1 MLTIRLPRRLSRG
14 LLPTLLFAFA
24 ALVHGAGA
32 PPDIRLYVLDCG
44 RLDIRDMGMF
54 DDSGALDGKS
64 GTMAVP
70 CFLIRHPRGTLLW
83 ETGLG
88 DAIAGHADGVELAP
102 GIRASVRVTL
112 ASQLRTLGLRP
123 SDIDYVAFSHWHID
137 HTGNANLFGA
147 ATWILQRRELAAA
160 TGATPPPFEK
170 LAPVSAYRTAT
181 TRLIDGDADVFGDG
195 SVRLLLMPGHTPG
208 HQVLQVRLPH
218 AGVVLLSGDLYHT
231 RENRRFRRVPRVNTG
246 RAATLASMDRF
257 EAIAARTHA
266 TVVVQHD
273 PRDIA
278 LLPRFP
284 AYLH

>member
-1 MLTIRLPRRLSRG
+1 MLTIRLPRYLSRG
-14 LLPTLLFAFA
+14 LLSSLLFAFA
-24 ALVHGAGA
+24 TLVHSAGA

-44 RLDIRDMGMF
+44 HLGIRDMGMF
-54 DDSGALDGKS
+54 DDSGALDGKPGS
-64 GTMAVP
+64 MAVP
-70 CFLIRHPRGTLLW
+70 CFLIRHPHGILLW

-102 GIRASVRVTL
+102 GVRASVPVTL
-112 ASQLRTLGLRP
+112 ASQLHQLGLQA

-137 HTGNANLFGA
+137 HTGNANLFGG

-160 TGATPPPFEK
+160 TGTTPPPFED
-170 LAPVSAYRTAT
+170 LAPVSAYRTA
-181 TRLIDGDADVFGDG
+181 RKRIIDGDADVFGDG

-208 HQVLQVRLPH
+208 HQALQVRLPH
-218 AGVVLLSGDLYHT
+218 AGVVLLSGDLNHT
-231 RENRRFRRVPRVNTG
+231 RENRRFRRVPRINTD

-266 TVVVQHD
+266 LVVVQHD

-278 LLPRFP
+278 GLPSLP